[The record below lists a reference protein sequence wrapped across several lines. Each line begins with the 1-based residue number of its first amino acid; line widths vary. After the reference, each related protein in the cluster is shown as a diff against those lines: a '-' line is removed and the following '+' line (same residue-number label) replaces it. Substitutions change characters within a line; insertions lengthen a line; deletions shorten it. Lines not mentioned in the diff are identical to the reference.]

1 MRLISVFLFTLVC
14 ACLLAQSPVGLGVG
28 TLGAG
33 LDQVFYWYTSTPSG
47 CSNTPAGGNCVGHN
61 PAGDTQ
67 HYTAWFADASLLP
80 VTTGLPIVGMMNDMG
95 DVGCPGSN
103 FGIAQLAEF
112 SWAAPTASRIFDINC
127 MNGYGQNS
135 NTPAGWYGHC
145 ISGDSFGLG
154 DCSWK
159 AVMPFVKNGKLYIQL
174 FRAVNAGGFH
184 PHDLTMLES
193 DDGGKTWRNPYTVA
207 YGGAADPNGDPPL
220 CGAAAGGSG
229 NPCTDAK
236 YSDAAHGGAHST
248 FMWKNVAGSSDNREM
263 REWWIVRYGQD
274 GNYPAGAGV
283 ADGCDPTVY
292 TCFFNG
298 EAEGSLARVP
308 NDSIMDVSAW
318 RYYSCPAIT
327 DTYRCPGSDSS
338 SWTSTYANRTKII
351 KMRDY
356 SYTDAPVYLKEFKA
370 YLMVMYWKSPGFPD
384 STGFLTATS
393 LYGPWMPVSVN
404 HSIEPSGVVL
414 LGAGY
419 TVVSTNPPHIKV
431 TMIGTDKRSPGII
444 MGAPLLTQWDLVLGR
459 KSMLQNSEGPRYD
472 LTGMGVVNAGYI
484 ISDSHVAGSIP
495 RRDIVW
501 AFDLYDHGGNLA
513 ISDNMN
519 GFHDVANGSAFLFPC
534 SNGCGWFYTG
544 VLGQT
549 NYGMTLG
556 TEGPST
562 NYVGYNAHLSTVS
575 HDSPQT
581 VASGLAINSS
591 NPLAGLSPQN
601 IPAALQGNSSFTVA
615 GVFRRNSG
623 TTYYGT
629 FWTVGNG
636 APGTSWGLQ
645 YTPSDGSHLQLGMG
659 TSGDHWLYDTAFT
672 LPAGNWYFIACTVQ
686 ANGATPIPHMWT
698 GIGGALVDKIAGVAR
713 TASSGSPS
721 TAAPNVAAAPFTTG
735 ADSNASYGS
744 LFVYSRALSQAEIG
758 LMYNT
763 VKAKMAVR
771 GVTLQ

>member
-1 MRLISVFLFTLVC
+1 MRLVSALLLVF
-14 ACLLAQSPVGLGVG
+14 ACLLLAQTPIGLGPGV
-28 TLGAG
+28 LGAG
-33 LDQVFYWYTSTPSG
+33 LDKAFYWYTATPSG

-61 PAGDTQ
+61 PGGDTMN
-67 HYTAWFADASLLP
+67 YTAWFADASLLP

-95 DVGCPGSN
+95 DTACPGSN
-103 FGIAQLAEF
+103 FSIAQLAEF
-112 SWAAPTASRIFDINC
+112 SWSTPLASRIYDINC
-127 MNGYGQNS
+127 MNGYGQGDNV
-135 NTPAGWYGHC
+135 PAGWHGHC
-145 ISGDSFGLG
+145 MSGDAFSDP

-159 AVMPFVKNGKLYIQL
+159 ASMPFVKNGKLYIQL
-174 FRAVNAGGFH
+174 YRAINSGAFN

-207 YGGAADPNGDPPL
+207 YGGSARADGDPPY
-220 CGAAAGGSG
+220 CDSTAGGAG
-229 NPCTDAK
+229 HPCVDG
-236 YSDAAHGGAHST
+236 AHLDYFDTAHSGAHSSI
-248 FMWKNVAGSSDNREM
+248 MWKGAGLDNIEM

-298 EAEGSLARVP
+298 EVEGTIARVP
-308 NDSIMDVSAW
+308 NGSIMDISAW
-318 RYYSCPAIT
+318 RYYTCPAIT
-327 DTYRCPGSDSS
+327 DTYRCDPAQSAN
-338 SWTSTYANRTKII
+338 WTATLANRTKVF

-356 SYTDAPVYLKEFKA
+356 SYTDVVYLKEFKA
-370 YLMVMYWKSPGFPD
+370 YLMVGYASIGGSAFI
-384 STGFLTATS
+384 TAPS
-393 LYGPWMPVSVN
+393 LFGPWTFVQRN
-404 HSIEPSGVVL
+404 TAIEPSSVALPGV
-414 LGAGY
+414 GY
-419 TVVSTNPPHIKV
+419 TVVSTDPPHIKL
-431 TMIGTDKRSPGII
+431 TMIGTDKSSPGTI
-444 MGAPLLTQWDLVLGR
+444 MGAPLLTQWDLVAGKR
-459 KSMLQNSEGPRYD
+459 AVDPEGPRY
-472 LTGMGVVNAGYI
+472 LQIGRGPVNAGYI
-484 ISDSHVAGSIP
+484 ISDSHVPGSIP
-495 RRDIVW
+495 RKDIVW
-501 AFDLYDHGGNLA
+501 AFDMYDHGGNLTA
-513 ISDNMN
+513 PDNMI

-562 NYVGYNAHLSTVS
+562 NYIGYNAHLSTVS

-581 VASGLAINSS
+581 IASGLAINSS
-591 NPLAGLSPQN
+591 NVLTGLTPQN
-601 IPAALQGNSSFTVA
+601 IPAALQGNGSFTVA

-629 FWTVGNG
+629 FWIVGNG
-636 APGTSWGLQ
+636 TPGTSWGLQ

-659 TSGDHWLYDTAFT
+659 TYGDHWLYDSAFT

-686 ANGATPIPHMWT
+686 ANGSAPIPHMWT
-698 GIGGALVDKIAGVAR
+698 GIGGALVDKIAGVSR

-735 ADSNASYGS
+735 ADSNASYAS